1 MTTGSVAKNLSSRLA
16 IMREQVIYAPQEISL
31 VRALAITEAVR
42 SNPGLPR
49 SIQFALGLKDAL
61 QQLPISIVDN
71 ERIVGS
77 LTEKFKGAML
87 YPEIKSDFIGKELDN
102 FEERERDCY
111 VISETEKQQ
120 IRDKILSF
128 WNGKSGY
135 DIMTPMLDEEIQFNA
150 RNIAIVIMPNFMGA
164 NLLTHINYGKVL
176 SKGLNGII
184 QEARTAMENLSVSD
198 PDTEGKEDFYKS
210 IILSV
215 EAVINYAARYS
226 KLALELANKA
236 ETAERAQIFSEIAD
250 ITAQVPA
257 EPART
262 FREAIQSFWFTVLAL
277 MQMDV
282 PTELPYGRLDQILFP
297 YYQSDVDNGRLTQ
310 PEALELLEELFIKV
324 NRLCILLEY
333 AATKIY
339 DGNNL
344 RQTVTLGGI
353 DVTGKSAV
361 NPLSYLILD
370 AVDNLKLIYPNV
382 AVRLHPDLPEAFWKR
397 VMRMMTS
404 GSNLIEVV
412 NDEVILSGFVR
423 HGFSTDASRN
433 YIIAGCVQPIPAST
447 YGPNCSAFVN
457 GPKVLEMVLN
467 GGRPYYSM
475 SGDDEDLPAP
485 EFATYDELWNAFKL
499 QLKSVVKSAAEG
511 MDIVDKVQHSQL
523 ANPILSAVTDG
534 TIESGRDV
542 KAGGAQYNYTG
553 MSIVGIGTVTD
564 SLAAIKELVFDQ
576 KTFSLPEVIE
586 WIKSDFEGY
595 EPQRQM
601 LMNHAPKY
609 GNDIPRVDTIARDIA
624 DCFAEILSE
633 YRTYRGGIYG
643 PGLHTENHHIVEGLM
658 VAATPDG
665 RKAGERFS
673 PGCGPTSG
681 MDRNGPT
688 ASLRSFAS
696 IDYTKI
702 MSGSSANMRF
712 NPSLL
717 HSDRQVDQ
725 FEAMLRA
732 YFKLGGQH
740 LQISVV
746 DAETL
751 RDAQRNPESYQ
762 DLIVRVTGYSARFVE
777 LTEALQEEIIKR
789 SEMNVCG

>member
-1 MTTGSVAKNLSSRLA
+1 MTTINTTKNLSPRLA
-16 IMREQVIYAPQEISL
+16 AMREQVINAPQEISL
-31 VRALAITEAVR
+31 VRAMAITEAVR
-42 SNPGLPR
+42 LNPGVPR
-49 SIQFALGLKDAL
+49 SIQFALGLKNAL
-61 QQLPISIVDN
+61 AQLPISISDD

-77 LTEKFKGAML
+77 STEKFKGAML
-87 YPEIKSDFIGKELDN
+87 YPELKSDFLGKELDN
-102 FEERERDCY
+102 FAEREKDRF
-111 VISETEKQQ
+111 VISDFEKQQ
-120 IRDKILSF
+120 IRDEILSF

-135 DIMTPMLDEEIQFNA
+135 DLMTPMLDEDTAFNA

-164 NLLTHINYGKVL
+164 NLLTHINYDKVL
-176 SKGLNGII
+176 SKGFNGII
-184 QEARTAMENLSVSD
+184 QEARMTMENLAPSD
-198 PDTEGKEDFYKS
+198 PELEEKKVFYQS
-210 IILSV
+210 IIMSM
-215 EAVINYAARYS
+215 EAVTNYAVRYS

-236 ETAERAQIFSEIAD
+236 ETGESAKLFREIAE

-257 EPART
+257 GPART

-277 MQMDV
+277 MHMDI

-297 YYQSDVDNGRLTQ
+297 YYQSDINNGRLTPSQ
-310 PEALELLEELFIKV
+310 ALELVEELFIKV

-344 RQTVTLGGI
+344 RQTITLGGI
-353 DVTGKSAV
+353 DHTGKSAV
-361 NPLSYLILD
+361 NPLSYVILD
-370 AVDNLKLIYPNV
+370 AVDNLQLIYPNV

-397 VMRMMTS
+397 IMRMMTD
-404 GSNLIEVV
+404 GSNLIEVF
-412 NDEVILSGFVR
+412 NDEVIISGFVQ
-423 HGFSTDASRN
+423 HGFPIDVSKD

-467 GGRPYYSM
+467 GGKPYYSM

-485 EFATYDELWNAFKL
+485 EFETYDELWDAFKL
-499 QLKSVVKSAAEG
+499 QLKAVVKSSVEG
-511 MDIVDKVQHSQL
+511 MAIVDKVQHIEL
-523 ANPILSAVTDG
+523 VNPILSAVSDG

-564 SLAAIKELVFDQ
+564 SLAAIKELVFN
-576 KTFSLPEVIE
+576 KKSFSLPEVIE
-586 WIKSDFEGY
+586 WIKSDFTGY

-601 LMNHAPKY
+601 LINHAPKY
-609 GNDIPRVDTIARDIA
+609 GNDIPWVDMIARDIA
-624 DCFAEILSE
+624 DCFAEILGE
-633 YRTYRGGIYG
+633 FRTYRGGIYG
-643 PGLHTENHHIVEGLM
+643 PGLHTENHHIIEGIM

-665 RKAGERFS
+665 RKAGERLS

-688 ASLRSFAS
+688 ASLHSFSA
-696 IDYTKI
+696 IDYIKI

-712 NPSLL
+712 NPSILR
-717 HSDRQVDQ
+717 SDNQLDQ
-725 FEAMLRA
+725 FEAMLRG

-751 RDAQRNPESYQ
+751 REAQRNPENYQ